1 MLKQIKSGSIMLLAF
16 MLLLGYHA
24 SSYAAE
30 KAKTLRIGLISAES
44 HPVTKAANK
53 MAEIVNAKTQGEL
66 IIKVFPGGSLGGNAD
81 LPDMVT
87 TGTLDMTSVGTPMLA
102 AKNPQFKILTMPYLW
117 DSPEQMIAFSNST
130 IQSEMNAKYLKKSKA
145 RILASNWY
153 QGTRHTLSKK
163 PVNSLDDFKGL
174 KIRVPQLPE
183 WVEMWKRLGAN
194 PTQIP
199 FPEVYSALQQGVV
212 DAMECPLFYFYSSS
226 FYEQAK
232 NIALTAHNIY
242 SNSVIINDK
251 VFKKLPETH
260 QKILLDAAKEAG
272 EYETKLTL
280 DADKELYEKLE
291 TAGVTFTELKN
302 DEIAELIRPVYDS
315 WTKVFGAD
323 LLEKVDAFKTNYNQ
337 SS

>member
-1 MLKQIKSGSIMLLAF
+1 MNQIKSGCITLLAF
-16 MLLLGYHA
+16 MLLIGYHA
-24 SSYAAE
+24 TSYAA
-30 KAKTLRIGLISAES
+30 ADTKTLRIGLISAES
-44 HPVTKAANK
+44 HPVTKAAKK
-53 MAEIVNAKTQGEL
+53 MAEIVEKNSQGAL
-66 IIKVFPGGSLGGNAD
+66 TIKVFPGGALGGNAD

-130 IQSEMNAKYLKKSKA
+130 IQSEMNQQYLKKSKA

-163 PVNSLDDFKGL
+163 PINNIGDFKGL

-194 PTQIP
+194 PTQIA

-232 NIALTAHNIY
+232 NIVLTAHNIY

-251 VFKKLPETH
+251 TFQKLSEAH

-280 DADKELYEKLE
+280 DADKDLYEKLKA
-291 TAGVTFTELKN
+291 AGVTFTQLKN
-302 DEIAELIRPVYDS
+302 DEIAQLIRPVYDS

-323 LLEKVDAFKTNYNQ
+323 LLEKVDAFKADYNKQ
-337 SS
+337 D

>member
-1 MLKQIKSGSIMLLAF
+1 MNLIKTGCTMLLAF
-16 MLLLGYHA
+16 MFFLGYHTT
-24 SSYAAE
+24 SYATE
-30 KAKTLRIGLISAES
+30 KTKTLRIGLISAES
-44 HPVTKAANK
+44 HPVTKAAK
-53 MAEIVNAKTQGEL
+53 KFAQIVNEKTQGAL
-66 IIKVFPGGSLGGNAD
+66 IIKVFPGGALGGNAD

-102 AKNPQFKILTMPYLW
+102 GKNPQFKILTMPYLW
-117 DSPEQMIAFSNST
+117 DSPEQMMSFSNST
-130 IQSEMNAKYLKKSKA
+130 IQSEMNQKYLEKSKA

-163 PVNSLDDFKGL
+163 PINSIDDFKGL

-199 FPEVYSALQQGVV
+199 FPEVYTALQQGVV

-232 NIALTAHNIY
+232 NIVLTAHNIY
-242 SNSVIINDK
+242 SNSLIINDK
-251 VFKKLPETH
+251 VFGKLPEAH

-272 EYETKLTL
+272 VYETKLTL
-280 DADKELYEKLE
+280 DADKELYVKLKA
-291 TAGVTFTELKN
+291 AGVTFTELKN
-302 DEIAELIRPVYDS
+302 DEIAELIRPVYNS

-323 LLEKVDAFKTNYNQ
+323 LLEKVDEFKTNYNKN
-337 SS
+337 

>member
-1 MLKQIKSGSIMLLAF
+1 MNQIKTLSITLLAIMLFVGFHTTA
-16 MLLLGYHA
+16 
-24 SSYAAE
+24 YAA
-30 KAKTLRIGLISAES
+30 AKTLRIGLISAES
-44 HPVTKAANK
+44 HPVTKAAKK
-53 MAEIVNAKTQGEL
+53 MAQIVEEKTNGDL
-66 IIKVFPGGSLGGNAD
+66 IIKVFPGGALGGNAD

-102 AKNPQFKILTMPYLW
+102 GKNPQFKILTMPYLW
-117 DSPEQMIAFSNST
+117 DSPEQMMAFSISP
-130 IQSEMNAKYLKKSKA
+130 IQSGMNEKYLKKSKA

-163 PVNSLDDFKGL
+163 PVNTIDDLKGM

-199 FPEVYSALQQGVV
+199 FPEVYTALQQGVV

-251 VFKKLPETH
+251 TFKKLSEAH
-260 QKILLDAAKEAG
+260 RKILMDAAIEAG
-272 EYETKLTL
+272 KYESKLTL
-280 DADKELYEKLE
+280 DADQELFDKLKA
-291 TAGVTFTELKN
+291 AGVTFTQLDNKK
-302 DEIAELIRPVYDS
+302 IAEMIRPVYDS

-323 LLEKVDAFKTNYNQ
+323 LLEKVDAFKADYKKSN
-337 SS
+337 